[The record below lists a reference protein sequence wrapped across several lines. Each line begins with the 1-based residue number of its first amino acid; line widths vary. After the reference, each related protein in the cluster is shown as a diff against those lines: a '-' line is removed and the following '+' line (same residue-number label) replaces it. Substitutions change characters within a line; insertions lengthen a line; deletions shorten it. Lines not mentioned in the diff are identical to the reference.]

1 MLNVNE
7 IFIPKVLDQRRTNT
21 KRTYHPLDIYMQ
33 QVRIKLSKT
42 ENFIHIW
49 KQKGITK
56 RNNFTILKLSI
67 QF

>member
-7 IFIPKVLDQRRTNT
+7 IFIPKALDQRRAKT

-42 ENFIHIW
+42 ENFIHI
-49 KQKGITK
+49 
-56 RNNFTILKLSI
+56 
-67 QF
+67 

>member
-7 IFIPKVLDQRRTNT
+7 TFIPKVLDQRTKT

-42 ENFIHIW
+42 ENFIHI
-49 KQKGITK
+49 
-56 RNNFTILKLSI
+56 
-67 QF
+67 